1 MSIPRPAAEQTSTG
15 TSESMIVYFDGVC
28 GFCNRTVD
36 FLLKRDTAA
45 TLRFAPLQGETARD
59 HLPEQDRTSLDS
71 LVVSRG
77 EKSWRRSAAVVRTLW
92 QLPAPW
98 PIMGWLL
105 WLIPL
110 PLRDLGYRLFAKVR
124 YRLFGK
130 LESCRLPQPGEA
142 ERFLS

>member
-1 MSIPRPAAEQTSTG
+1 MSIPRPAAEQTSSG
-15 TSESMIVYFDGVC
+15 TSESMIVYFDGFC

-130 LESCRLPQPGEA
+130 LESCGLPQPGEA